1 MAHPQNRG
9 GAVLVTGATGFI
21 GRHVIACLNMS
32 SEAGA
37 VSAMGRDIS
46 RLRQLDVSQRVAA
59 DLSEAASVDQLERTL
74 LAALESKEVGVFNAA
89 HPERVSLKDIPKT
102 AVRIAGRGSLAHEHP
117 DTPRRDRVMDVGRM
131 LNVLCFQPKVDLA
144 DGLRE
149 CHFE

>member
-1 MAHPQNRG
+1 MLGECTVRTWCERAAVPLLVLRFTSLYGPAEPLPKAGTDFLNTATEGAQIRIRG
-9 GAVLVTGATGFI
+9 D
-21 GRHVIACLNMS
+21 S
-32 SEAGA
+32 S
-37 VSAMGRDIS
+37 S
-46 RLRQLDVSQRVAA
+46 LRGYLYLDDAA
-59 DLSEAASVDQLERTL
+59 DVVV
-74 LAALESKEVGVFNAA
+74 AALESKEVGVFNAA

-131 LNVLCFQPKVDLA
+131 LNVLCFQPKVGLA